1 MDKYLLQV
9 SVACFENNNDAF
21 VPELWANEGLAI
33 LQENMVMANLV
44 HRDFSME
51 IANYGDVV
59 NTRRPGTFGIRRK
72 EDSGSVLPQDASA
85 TLVSVPLNQ
94 HIYITFTIKDGE
106 ASKSFQDLVQIYLAP
121 GMQGIARSI
130 DRILCGQVHR
140 YFANRVGKLSGL
152 TADNAKNT
160 LLEARETLNKNLA
173 YPQGRRIVLAPSA
186 ETAMLKTDLFLK
198 ANERGDGG
206 IALQEAALGR
216 VLGFD
221 TYMAQNQPGISSG
234 ADVIVPADGANGAHA
249 VGATTLNL
257 DAAATGAVN
266 GDYVVAATDGQPRY
280 IVDNTSLTA
289 LVLDAGLKYAIADAD
304 VVTVYKSCNV
314 DGAYDAGYAKGVT
327 VDGYTSTCEPQVGQ
341 LLAFGDDANGVDRHV
356 YTIVEAYVNPTN
368 SSQTILWLDRPLA
381 KALSDDEKAHPGP
394 YGSFNFAFHRDAL
407 ALVTRP
413 LALPRAGGVQSAVAN
428 YNDVAMR
435 VTMAYDIWSQGTVVT
450 LDVLAGVALLDENL
464 GCVLL
469 G

>member
-33 LQENMVMANLV
+33 LQENMVMASLV

-51 IANYGDVV
+51 VANYGDVV
-59 NTRRPGTFGIRRK
+59 NTRRPGSFQFRRK
-72 EDSGSVLPQDASA
+72 EDADAVLPQDASA

-94 HIYITFTIKDGE
+94 HIYATFTIKDGE
-106 ASKSFQDLVQIYLAP
+106 ASKSFQDLVQVYLAP
-121 GMQGIARSI
+121 GMQDIARGI
-130 DRILCGQVHR
+130 DRVLCGQFHR
-140 YFANRVGKLSGL
+140 FLANKVGKLGKL
-152 TADNAKNT
+152 DKNNAKDT
-160 LLEARETLNKNLA
+160 MLEARETLNKNLA
-173 YPQGRRIVLAPSA
+173 YPQGRRIVLAPAA
-186 ETAMLKTDLFLK
+186 ETAMLQTDLFLK

-206 IALQEAALGR
+206 AALQEAALGR

-221 TYMAQNQPGISSG
+221 TYMAQNQPGITSG
-234 ADVIVPADGANGAHA
+234 GDVITGAANGTIA
-249 VGATTLNL
+249 VGATVIPT
-257 DAAATGAVN
+257 AAALTGAVN
-266 GDYVVAATDGQPRY
+266 GDYLVVDDDGQPRY
-280 IVDNTSLTA
+280 ITNNTDLSN
-289 LVLDAGLKYAIADAD
+289 VVVDAGLKYAAANAD

-314 DGAYDAGYAKGVT
+314 DGAHLATYAKGIT
-327 VDGYTSTCEPQVGQ
+327 LDGYSATCEPQVGQ
-341 LLAFGDDANGVDRHV
+341 LLAFGATAGTRHV

-368 SSQTILWLDRPLA
+368 ASQTIVWLDRPLEA
-381 KALSDDEKAHPGP
+381 NIADNESAHPGP

-413 LALPRAGGVQSAVAN
+413 LALPRAGNVSSAVAN

-435 VTMAYDIWSQGTVVT
+435 VTMQYDIWTQGTVVT
-450 LDVLAGVALLDENL
+450 LDVLAGVALLDVNL